1 MSPHIS
7 RREFLAIAA
16 KIGGAAAVSP
26 LLAGCSTESPDRPTP
41 KPTSKFPLEPAATS
55 KSGQVSTMTEPSII
69 QPPVQATLPSKKTA
83 QVALV
88 KAESRTEGVRRVIDL
103 FGPPPVRGKSVF
115 LKPNFNS
122 SDPTPGS
129 THLDVVAELV
139 TSFQQHGAS
148 RITIGDRS
156 GMGNTRQVMQEI
168 GIFDLAQAMVFD
180 VTVFDELPAQ
190 DWVEFQPVNSH
201 WQRGFWMARPCLD
214 ADVLVQTCCLKT
226 HRFGGHFTL
235 SLKNSVGMVAKR
247 IPQANYNY
255 MTELHN
261 SIDQRRM
268 IAEINAAY
276 SPSLVVMD
284 GFDALISGGPD
295 SGDLVHPKVFLAGTD
310 RVAIDAVGVAM
321 LRYFGCK
328 TEAAA
333 GKIFEQEQIARAVEL
348 GLGVDSPERI
358 EFLTDDPSSLELSR
372 NIQDVLL
379 EG

>member
-1 MSPHIS
+1 MRPRIS

-16 KIGGAAAVSP
+16 KIGGAAVVSP
-26 LLAGCSTESPDRPTP
+26 LIAGCSTESGGELLPQATP
-41 KPTSKFPLEPAATS
+41 KIRLEPSATS
-55 KSGQVSTMTEPSII
+55 NPGQVSTMSELSIT
-69 QPPVQATLPSKKTA
+69 QPPVQATINPQKTA
-83 QVALV
+83 QVAFV
-88 KAESRTEGVRRVIDL
+88 KAESRTEGVRQAFNL
-103 FGPPPVRGKSVF
+103 FGPPPVKGKSVF

-129 THLDVVAELV
+129 THPEVIAEMV
-139 TSFQQHGAS
+139 TSFQQLGAS
-148 RITIGDRS
+148 GITVGDRS

-168 GIFDLAQAMVFD
+168 GIFDLAQEMAFD
-180 VTVFDELPAQ
+180 AIVFDELPEQ
-190 DWVEFQPVNSH
+190 GWVEFQPENSH

-214 ADVLVQTCCLKT
+214 ADILIQTCCLKT

-247 IPQANYNY
+247 VPQGLYNY

-261 SIDQRRM
+261 SPDQRRM
-268 IAEINAAY
+268 IAEINAVY
-276 SPSLVVMD
+276 SPSLVVLD

-295 SGDLVHPKVFLAGTD
+295 AGDLVHPQVILAGTD

-333 GKIFEQEQIARAVEL
+333 GKIFDQEQISRAVEL
-348 GLGVDSPERI
+348 GLGVDNPDKI
-358 EFLTDDPSSLELSR
+358 EFLTDDPASEELSKK
-372 NIQDVLL
+372 IQGVLM